1 MKSNRIRIYILVLI
15 LMFIFTGC
23 APTSRLKVV
32 EPTPTP
38 PAVVEDW
45 LGAST
50 TMKVPVPS
58 TIEST
63 NPYFVQKKDTLSLY
77 NLIYEPLIEMDDS
90 NKPQPCLAKSWRSDE
105 EGTTWTFII
114 RDGVYWQNT
123 GREINAQDVVFT
135 LDLMNQIK
143 EVSIHCRVMG
153 YIKSWERIDDR
164 TLEIRTYMPFYGLL
178 MGMDFPIL
186 PYDAGFTAGEVQP
199 SVPVGTGPF
208 YASDFRPGVRIEL
221 MSNENWWKTLPEIK
235 TVIGEIYDNS
245 DLALSAMS
253 LGQIDAIATDDT
265 SVTQIREGGGINA
278 FEYNTN
284 YYEFLMPNIAGNILL
299 RDKKVRQAIALG
311 INRQEI
317 ISNVYV
323 NHAVIT
329 ESPIQPSSWLYEGTV
344 TGYEQDIE
352 EAKRLL
358 VLAGWKKENEDDLYF
373 NISPDGVYTD
383 FTLDLLT
390 NSSEYNSLRYE
401 SAVIIQKQLAEI
413 GIKINIRTAEWDL
426 FPTRI
431 KEGYYDLL
439 LAGFYV
445 DELPDYRKMFKT
457 EGVRNLS
464 GYSSEVMDELLENIM
479 EQSTEA
485 ELKTAIGQLQNL
497 LVEDVPVISL
507 FFRTNTLLTRGGI
520 VNVSDVKDDN
530 AYNTINEWDVI
541 D

>member
-1 MKSNRIRIYILVLI
+1 MKSNKIKIYILFTAIILLI
-15 LMFIFTGC
+15 TGC
-23 APTSRLKVV
+23 TSSSSLKAVA
-32 EPTPTP
+32 PTPTP
-38 PAVVEDW
+38 TAYVEDW
-45 LGAST
+45 LGVST
-50 TMKVPVPS
+50 TIKVPVPS
-58 TIEST
+58 EIEST
-63 NPYFVQKKDTLSLY
+63 NPYFVEKKDTISLY
-77 NLIYEPLIEMDDS
+77 NLIYEPLIQLDES
-90 NKPQPCLAKSWRSDE
+90 NSPQPCLAKSWRVDE
-105 EGTTWTFII
+105 DGTTWTFII

-123 GREINAQDVVFT
+123 NREINAQDVVFT

-143 EVSIHCRVMG
+143 KDSIHCRVMG
-153 YIKSWERIDDR
+153 YIKSWQRVDDR
-164 TLEIRTYMPFYGLL
+164 TLVIKTYEPFYGVL
-178 MGMDFPIL
+178 MAMNFPIL
-186 PYDAGFTAGEVQP
+186 PYDAGYTTGESQP

-208 YASDFRPGVRIEL
+208 YVSDFRPGVRIEL
-221 MSNENWWKTLPEIK
+221 LANENWWKTLPEIR
-235 TVIGEIYDNS
+235 TVIGEIYDNTE
-245 DLALSAMS
+245 LALSAMS
-253 LGQIDAIATDDT
+253 LGQIDVIATDET
-265 SVTQIREGGGINA
+265 AVTQIREGGGINA

-284 YYEFLMPNIAGNILL
+284 YYEFLMPNIGNNILL

-323 NHAVIT
+323 NHAVVT
-329 ESPIQPSSWLYEGTV
+329 ESPIQPSCWLYEGTV

-358 VLAGWKKENEDDLYF
+358 ILAGWKKENEDDLYF

-390 NSSEYNSLRYE
+390 NTSEYDSLRYE

-413 GIKINIRTAEWDL
+413 GIKVNIRTAEWDL

-439 LAGFYV
+439 LAGWYV
-445 DELPDYRKMFKT
+445 DELPDYRKLFET
-457 EGVRNLS
+457 DGVNNLS
-464 GYSSEVMDELLENIM
+464 GYSSEEMDEILDNIM
-479 EQSTEA
+479 KQSTE
-485 ELKTAIGQLQNL
+485 EGLKSSLRQFQNL

-520 VNVSDVKDDN
+520 INVTDVKDDS
-530 AYNTINEWDVI
+530 AYCTINDWNVI